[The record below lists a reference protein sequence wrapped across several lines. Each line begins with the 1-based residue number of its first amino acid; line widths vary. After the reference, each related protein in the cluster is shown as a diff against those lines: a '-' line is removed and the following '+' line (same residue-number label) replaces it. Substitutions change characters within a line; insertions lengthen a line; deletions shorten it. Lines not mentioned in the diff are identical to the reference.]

1 MKQDHFDIII
11 IGAGALG
18 TFHAY
23 HALESGKRVLLLE
36 KDKRAQEATVRNFG
50 QVVPSGLPP
59 ESEWHGFGRKA
70 TEVYQHIQQSHA
82 IGIRNNG
89 TCYIANTAGEM
100 AVLEEMQQRF
110 ATADYESLLLT
121 KDQVTDRYPAIK
133 KAYTIGGLFF
143 PQEVSAEPEFM
154 IHKVQEYLSARF
166 GDRFVYRNNSV
177 VIDIEDKGGSCTVI
191 TAGKQQ
197 YTGAHCFVCSG
208 RDFRI
213 LFPELFRQSGLV
225 VSKLN
230 MLSTVPQ
237 PGISL
242 PGNILTGLS
251 IRRYESFTTC
261 AAHQQLDAAEVPRD
275 CVDYGIHILF
285 KQRLDGSIIIGDSHE
300 YAPIAD
306 QDDLSIFYNDSSIN
320 DIILREAQKIATL
333 EDWSVARTWNGF
345 YTQHPDK
352 EIFVEHIGERIH
364 IVTGI
369 GGKGMTTSAGFAL
382 QNLQDCLQEPI
393 N

>member
-1 MKQDHFDIII
+1 MRQDHFDIII
-11 IGAGALG
+11 TGAGALG

-23 HALESGKRVLLLE
+23 HALQAGKRVLLLE
-36 KDKRAQEATVRNFG
+36 KDKMAQEATVRNFG

-59 ESEWHGFGRKA
+59 QSEWHRYGREA
-70 TEVYQHIQQSHA
+70 TELYRHIQHSHP

-110 ATADYESLLLT
+110 ADTDYESALLS
-121 KDQVTDRYPAIK
+121 KDQVHARYPAVK
-133 KAYTIGGLFF
+133 KEYAAGGLFF
-143 PQEVSAEPEFM
+143 PQEVSAEPEWM
-154 IHKVQEYLSARF
+154 IHKVQEYLAIRF
-166 GDRFVYRNNSV
+166 GERFVYRNNCV
-177 VIDIEDKGGSCTVI
+177 VIDAEDKGGSCVVT
-191 TAGKQQ
+191 TADRQR
-197 YTGAHCFVCSG
+197 YTGEHCFICSG

-213 LFPELFRQSGLV
+213 LFPGLFGRSGLV

-251 IRRYESFTTC
+251 IRRYESFRTC
-261 AAHQQLDAAEVPRD
+261 STHQQLDASEVPGD
-275 CVDYGIHILF
+275 CADYGIHILF
-285 KQRLDGSIIIGDSHE
+285 KQRVDGSIIIGDSHE
-300 YAPIAD
+300 YAPITD
-306 QDDLSIFYNDSSIN
+306 HDDLSIFYNESSIN
-320 DIILREAQKIATL
+320 DIILREARKAVVL

-352 EIFVEHIGERIH
+352 EIFIEHIGERIH

-369 GGKGMTTSAGFAL
+369 GGKGMTTAAGFAFH
-382 QNLQDCLQEPI
+382 NFREICG
-393 N
+393 